1 MQIKVVPRLSKRP
14 YLFKDA
20 FIFLG
25 GKYFMKVKCL
35 DGKELEV
42 QQNEAGLDLAKK
54 ISISLAKKII

>member
-25 GKYFMKVKCL
+25 GKIYESQMFRWQRIRSWTK
-35 DGKELEV
+35 
-42 QQNEAGLDLAKK
+42 
-54 ISISLAKKII
+54 

>member
-25 GKYFMKVKCL
+25 GKYFMIVKCL

-42 QQNEAGLDLAKK
+42 QQKAIEEFINLLKA
-54 ISISLAKKII
+54 

>member
-35 DGKELEV
+35 DGKELEGNRV
-42 QQNEAGLDLAKK
+42 ALVDDGHTHRITIRFN
-54 ISISLAKKII
+54 